1 MNDEGKSSKRRANY
15 NSLLGEQEFFVTPL
29 LHKSI
34 EESLKSIGLPKKG
47 AKVLDI
53 GAGECPLRE
62 KLEQLG
68 YGYFSLDIEQ
78 NSSGTIDYV
87 SPIDRTLPDLL
98 ISHGGFDLL
107 ILTEVLEHVPDWKV
121 AFQNLALLLKLG
133 GHCLITTPFF
143 YMLHEEPHDYWRAT
157 DHALRKFA
165 LDNGMDVVFSR
176 RNGSGWDVLGT
187 LVCSTSVCRR
197 KKNLVGY
204 MGLFPVWLAHRILK
218 WFFKSRVL
226 ERFVEFQMRY
236 YLGNFF
242 LLKKVRNSTKIQS

>member
-1 MNDEGKSSKRRANY
+1 MTPKHLGRRHDYSSI
-15 NSLLGEQEFFVTPL
+15 LGEQEFFVTPL
-29 LHKSI
+29 IRKSI
-34 EESLKSIGLPKKG
+34 EEALEMVG
-47 AKVLDI
+47 APNLGGRVLDI
-53 GAGECPLRE
+53 GAGECPLRPD
-62 KLEQLG
+62 LEARG
-68 YGYFSLDIEQ
+68 YRYMSLDITQ
-78 NSSGTIDYV
+78 NLSNSIDHVARIDGPLPSS
-87 SPIDRTLPDLL
+87 LL
-98 ISHGGFDLL
+98 ESRGFDLL
-107 ILTEVLEHVPDWKV
+107 VLTEVLEHVPDWAM
-121 AFQNLALLLKLG
+121 AFQNLAGLLNPG
-133 GHCLITTPFF
+133 GHCIVTTPFF
-143 YMLHEEPHDYWRAT
+143 YMLHEEPYDYWRAT

-176 RNGSGWDVLGT
+176 RNGGGWDVLGT

-242 LLKKVRNSTKIQS
+242 LLKKVRNSTKIQ

>member
-1 MNDEGKSSKRRANY
+1 LDISQNLS
-15 NSLLGEQEFFVTPL
+15 NSL
-29 LHKSI
+29 
-34 EESLKSIGLPKKG
+34 
-47 AKVLDI
+47 
-53 GAGECPLRE
+53 
-62 KLEQLG
+62 
-68 YGYFSLDIEQ
+68 
-78 NSSGTIDYV
+78 DYV
-87 SPIDRTLPDLL
+87 TRIDGPLPVGL
-98 ISHGGFDLL
+98 IGQGGFDLL
-107 ILTEVLEHVPDWKV
+107 VLTEVLEHVPDWAM
-121 AFQNLALLLKLG
+121 AFQNLAALLKPD
-133 GHCLITTPFF
+133 GHCIVTTPFI

-157 DHALRKFA
+157 EHALRKFA

-176 RNGSGWDVLGT
+176 RNGGGWDVLGT

-197 KKNLVGY
+197 KKNLVSY

>member
-1 MNDEGKSSKRRANY
+1 MTPKQLGRRHDYSSI
-15 NSLLGEQEFFVTPL
+15 LGEQEFFVTPL
-29 LHKSI
+29 IRKSI
-34 EESLKSIGLPKKG
+34 EEALEMVG
-47 AKVLDI
+47 APNLGDRVLDI
-53 GAGECPLRE
+53 GAGECPLRPD
-62 KLEQLG
+62 LEARG
-68 YGYFSLDIEQ
+68 YCYTSLDISQ
-78 NSSGTIDYV
+78 NLSKSIDYLTR
-87 SPIDRTLPDLL
+87 IDGPLPDRL
-98 ISHGGFDLL
+98 IRQGGFDLL
-107 ILTEVLEHVPDWKV
+107 VLTEVLEHVPDWAM
-121 AFQNLALLLKLG
+121 AFQNLAGLLNPG
-133 GHCLITTPFF
+133 GHCIVTTPFF

-176 RNGSGWDVLGT
+176 RNGGGWDVLGT

-197 KKNLVGY
+197 KKNLVCY